1 MNIKAKYQKCT
12 IPKGVAKPML
22 IDTLTFCSNNFQKN
36 SFIIQ
41 TVVGFEIRVFSGT
54 PQVCLAIE
62 DSWQK
67 KVLLIVDGQD
77 KKVAKIFLYTF
88 SGRLTFLA
96 ADLM

>member
-1 MNIKAKYQKCT
+1 
-12 IPKGVAKPML
+12 ML
-22 IDTLTFCSNNFQKN
+22 IDTLTFCFNNFQKQN
-36 SFIIQ
+36 SFIMQ
-41 TVVGFEIRVFSGT
+41 TVVEFEIRVFSGT

-77 KKVAKIFLYTF
+77 KKVAKIFLHAF
-88 SGRLTFLA
+88 SDRLTFLA